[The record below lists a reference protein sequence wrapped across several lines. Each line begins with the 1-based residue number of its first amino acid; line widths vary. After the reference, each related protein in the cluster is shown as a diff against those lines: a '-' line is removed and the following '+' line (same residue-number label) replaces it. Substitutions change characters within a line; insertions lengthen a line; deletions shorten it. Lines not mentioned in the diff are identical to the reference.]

1 MGSKLP
7 PVRCENRISSHCVRS
22 ANATSV
28 LCSPPL
34 YSNIS
39 TISGKVVSGWKVSPD
54 MKWTLIGKR
63 DPQLAQMFYPAEDLN
78 IEVGLG
84 DTLAARCTMV
94 SKSILEVGYTK
105 AL

>member
-1 MGSKLP
+1 MP
-7 PVRCENRISSHCVRS
+7 
-22 ANATSV
+22 
-28 LCSPPL
+28 
-34 YSNIS
+34 
-39 TISGKVVSGWKVSPD
+39 GKVVSGWKVSPD

-94 SKSILEVGYTK
+94 SIWILYDKYSRNYLSPKEASFYVYSRH
-105 AL
+105 L

>member
-1 MGSKLP
+1 
-7 PVRCENRISSHCVRS
+7 
-22 ANATSV
+22 
-28 LCSPPL
+28 
-34 YSNIS
+34 
-39 TISGKVVSGWKVSPD
+39 

-94 SKSILEVGYTK
+94 SKSILEVGYTE
-105 AL
+105 ALRL